1 MLCTTIAYGFVSGS
15 YTINVKSINSLEML
29 KNKSIDNLE
38 MLKNS
43 IPSLIHENCWT
54 LSLQAIILPL
64 LEVETDVSFTW
75 VSSNFFVNNPAL
87 WI

>member
-43 IPSLIHENCWT
+43 IPSLIHENC
-54 LSLQAIILPL
+54 
-64 LEVETDVSFTW
+64 
-75 VSSNFFVNNPAL
+75 
-87 WI
+87 